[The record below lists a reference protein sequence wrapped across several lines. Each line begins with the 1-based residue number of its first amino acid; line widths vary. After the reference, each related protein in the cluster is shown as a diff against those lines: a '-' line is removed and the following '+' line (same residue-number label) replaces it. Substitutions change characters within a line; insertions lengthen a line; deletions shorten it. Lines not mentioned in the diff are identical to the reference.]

1 MSTAFPHCSLE
12 SKARAG
18 RLNAPSVPGAA
29 PQTLCHYGQSAP
41 AEPRHGR
48 PQAAKARNTA
58 DQRLET
64 ALETPS
70 TRHGPHRRGVS
81 FRSMRCGAAKILAPL
96 EPGVRSFLERSPPP
110 PDARNRASPPPFLL
124 RPS

>member
-18 RLNAPSVPGAA
+18 RLNAPAVPGAVS
-29 PQTLCHYGQSAP
+29 QTLCHYGQSAP
-41 AEPRHGR
+41 VVVPKTA
-48 PQAAKARNTA
+48 A
-58 DQRLET
+58 DQRQET
-64 ALETPS
+64 EMETS
-70 TRHGPHRRGVS
+70 TTRRARIVS
-81 FRSMRCGAAKILAPL
+81 IRSLRCGAAKILAPL